1 MDIAQVYNNIADDFS
16 NTRYKIWNSVKDFID
31 TIKINDINID
41 VGCGN
46 GKNMLYKKE
55 LNFVGIDICENFVKI
70 CKSRNLNV
78 DIGNILNINYPDNHF
93 NNIIC
98 IAVIHHLDYISRIK
112 AIQELFRICK
122 SNGKIM
128 IYVWSFQ
135 QPENSKRKF
144 NSHDEMVPYKLKN
157 GETYYRY
164 YHLYDKYELENEI
177 NSSNINVDII
187 SSIYENGNYCVIL
200 KKK

>member
-1 MDIAQVYNNIADDFS
+1 MDIVQVYNNIAYDFS

-31 TIKINDINID
+31 TIKIDDINID

-46 GKNMLYKKE
+46 GKNMLYRKE